1 MSAPKSNDP
10 QSVPPRDLEWV
21 ERHWKTLAAMSAV
34 LAAAGY
40 TVISPTQKVEALGAK
55 IDRTQAVQAIRD
67 SSQDARIDRLHQRT
81 DTELR
86 DVREGIED
94 LMLAECLRSRDAA
107 VRARLRCGARLQGI
121 GR

>member
-55 IDRTQAVQAIRD
+55 IDRVQAGQVVRD
-67 SSQDARIDRLHQRT
+67 SVQDARIDRMQLRT

>member
-21 ERHWKTLAAMSAV
+21 ARHWKTLAAMSAV

-40 TVISPTQKVEALGAK
+40 TVISPSQKVDAIGVK
-55 IDRTQAVQAIRD
+55 IDRVQAVQQVRD
-67 SSQDARIDRLHQRT
+67 SVQDVRIDRIQARA

-94 LMLAECLRSRDAA
+94 LKLAECLRSRDAA
-107 VRARLRCGARLQGI
+107 VRARLRCGARLHGMH
-121 GR
+121 R